1 MNNINTTL
9 NSLVNS
15 DLGLKQQGAN
25 LKPNNTKDIK
35 EPIKEGSSLIN
46 EAISEDETLELGIKK
61 IVNKL
66 LDSIKASK
74 DLNQLGENAKNIN
87 ISKNIAEDLKELK
100 SILSKDKDLEVFV
113 KKLDNLLN
121 TKMQDSKALF
131 QALNNSG
138 IFLESKLR
146 ANLNEQVLPQSFFR
160 LISFMK
166 NIKTSELK
174 SEIFKL
180 GQEKMD
186 AKESLLKLE
195 NFINEKLENKGTNTN
210 NSIIKTFELLKNAR
224 AYLQKNNEPLKL
236 IEVAN
241 KLESKI
247 NNEIKNLIN
256 IEVKNDKLKTILPKL
271 ASLKSSLQDIK
282 NIAKELVNN
291 PANMHNNYKKPNGE
305 NNILN
310 KLENIKEILKNNHEI
325 FNKLS
330 DINKNLNEKVEIKQ
344 ENTLNKTQENKTN
357 TTIKEDIKEQIKLP
371 QNKEEIKTSEKPI
384 IKTND
389 EIKNDLKALQEI
401 TKSQDIKEELK
412 LISNPEI
419 KQVINQNQ
427 IISNVLNA
435 ENLSLQ
441 NKIEN
446 LTRLL
451 SANLKNEE
459 SFKNYVSTNELK
471 GLKTHLNQAKKDMD
485 NISPRNNEHI
495 SKAVSNDAKAIL
507 LQTSKMALAKDNKV
521 AYEMSQKLLNQ
532 IELNQIISVA
542 NNEVNTYLPY
552 SIDDLDESNI
562 SFRSD
567 SEDRFY
573 AQIKLKFKKLGSLNI
588 MLGLNKDKYLDINMM
603 IENDVFRQTL
613 INHAKMFKKDLRKAD
628 LIVSNFF
635 ISKLREN
642 KYEEEYKMNI
652 GFDKKI

>member
-330 DINKNLNEKVEIKQ
+330 DMNKNLNEKVEIKQ

-357 TTIKEDIKEQIKLP
+357 TITKEDIKEQIKLP

>member
-15 DLGLKQQGAN
+15 DLGLKQQGTN

-100 SILSKDKDLEVFV
+100 SILSKDKDLEIFV

-357 TTIKEDIKEQIKLP
+357 TITKEDIKEQIKLP

-384 IKTND
+384 VKTND

>member
-15 DLGLKQQGAN
+15 DLGLKQQGTN

-357 TTIKEDIKEQIKLP
+357 TITKEDIKEQIKLP

>member
-357 TTIKEDIKEQIKLP
+357 TITKEDIKEQIKLP

-384 IKTND
+384 VKTND

>member
-15 DLGLKQQGAN
+15 DLGLKQQGTN

-384 IKTND
+384 VKTND

>member
-357 TTIKEDIKEQIKLP
+357 TITKEDIKEQIKLP

-384 IKTND
+384 VKTND

-521 AYEMSQKLLNQ
+521 AYEISQKLLNQ

>member
-15 DLGLKQQGAN
+15 DLGLKQQGTN

-357 TTIKEDIKEQIKLP
+357 TITKEDIKEQIKLP

-384 IKTND
+384 VKTND

>member
-121 TKMQDSKALF
+121 TKMQDSKALS

-357 TTIKEDIKEQIKLP
+357 TITKEDIKEQIKLP

>member
-195 NFINEKLENKGTNTN
+195 NFINEKLENKSTNTN

-357 TTIKEDIKEQIKLP
+357 TITKEDIKEQIKLP

>member
-256 IEVKNDKLKTILPKL
+256 IEIKNDKLKTILPKL

-357 TTIKEDIKEQIKLP
+357 TNTKEDIKEQIKLP

>member
-15 DLGLKQQGAN
+15 DLGLKQQGTN

-256 IEVKNDKLKTILPKL
+256 IEIKNDKLKTILPKL

-330 DINKNLNEKVEIKQ
+330 DINKNLNEKIEIKQ

-357 TTIKEDIKEQIKLP
+357 TITKEDIKEQIKLP

-384 IKTND
+384 VKTND

>member
-357 TTIKEDIKEQIKLP
+357 TITKEDIKEQIKLP

>member
-357 TTIKEDIKEQIKLP
+357 TITKEDIKEQIKLP

-471 GLKTHLNQAKKDMD
+471 GLKTHINQAKKDMD

>member
-210 NSIIKTFELLKNAR
+210 NSIIKTFELLK
-224 AYLQKNNEPLKL
+224 
-236 IEVAN
+236 
-241 KLESKI
+241 
-247 NNEIKNLIN
+247 
-256 IEVKNDKLKTILPKL
+256 
-271 ASLKSSLQDIK
+271 
-282 NIAKELVNN
+282 
-291 PANMHNNYKKPNGE
+291 
-305 NNILN
+305 
-310 KLENIKEILKNNHEI
+310 
-325 FNKLS
+325 
-330 DINKNLNEKVEIKQ
+330 
-344 ENTLNKTQENKTN
+344 TQERICKKT
-357 TTIKEDIKEQIKLP
+357 
-371 QNKEEIKTSEKPI
+371 
-384 IKTND
+384 
-389 EIKNDLKALQEI
+389 
-401 TKSQDIKEELK
+401 
-412 LISNPEI
+412 
-419 KQVINQNQ
+419 
-427 IISNVLNA
+427 
-435 ENLSLQ
+435 
-441 NKIEN
+441 
-446 LTRLL
+446 
-451 SANLKNEE
+451 
-459 SFKNYVSTNELK
+459 
-471 GLKTHLNQAKKDMD
+471 M
-485 NISPRNNEHI
+485 
-495 SKAVSNDAKAIL
+495 
-507 LQTSKMALAKDNKV
+507 
-521 AYEMSQKLLNQ
+521 
-532 IELNQIISVA
+532 
-542 NNEVNTYLPY
+542 
-552 SIDDLDESNI
+552 
-562 SFRSD
+562 
-567 SEDRFY
+567 
-573 AQIKLKFKKLGSLNI
+573 
-588 MLGLNKDKYLDINMM
+588 
-603 IENDVFRQTL
+603 
-613 INHAKMFKKDLRKAD
+613 NH
-628 LIVSNFF
+628 
-635 ISKLREN
+635 
-642 KYEEEYKMNI
+642 
-652 GFDKKI
+652 

>member
-15 DLGLKQQGAN
+15 DLGLKQQGTN

-357 TTIKEDIKEQIKLP
+357 TITKEDIKEQIKLP

-603 IENDVFRQTL
+603 IENDVFRQNL